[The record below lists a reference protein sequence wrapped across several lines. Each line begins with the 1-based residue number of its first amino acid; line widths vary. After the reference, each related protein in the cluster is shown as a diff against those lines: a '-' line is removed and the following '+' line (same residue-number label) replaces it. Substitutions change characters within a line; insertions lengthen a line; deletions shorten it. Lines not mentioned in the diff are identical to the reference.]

1 MSVTVY
7 SKPSCV
13 QCKST
18 YRKLDELK
26 IEYKVIDMSKDEEAL
41 EFAKGLGYTGA
52 PVIVDDTNPDNHWYG
67 FRPDLIQSLV

>member
-18 YRKLDELK
+18 YRKLDELN
-26 IEYKVIDMSKDEEAL
+26 IQYEVIDMSKDTEAL
-41 EFAKGLGYTGA
+41 EFAKSLGYTGA
-52 PVIVDDTNPDNHWYG
+52 PVIVDDDDPDNHWYG
-67 FRPDLIQSLV
+67 YRPDKMQSLV